1 VPDTHGTDKPRHPI
15 QVVSRRTGISTDL
28 LRAWE
33 RRYGAVTPWRS
44 DSHRRLYSDQDIDRL
59 TLLRRATEAGHSIGR
74 LATLPDTDLLRIVAE
89 DLTATVSRTTP
100 KEKTEAPTSV
110 DDTVRDALEAAR
122 RLDSRGLLTVLHRAS
137 LLLSPGDL
145 IERVCV
151 PLMRTLGDLW
161 HRGELG
167 IAHEHMATAV
177 VRGLLSDLALF
188 PDVSGTGPGLVVATP
203 RGQQHELGALVVAAT
218 ATATGWRVTYLG
230 PDVPASDIA
239 EAAQRIEAGAIALSI
254 TLPDRNGGL
263 EEELRSL
270 REQISNDTVLIV
282 GGMAAPSL
290 VHQLRDLGALLLGD
304 MPSLRAILSSL
315 RSENGSDHAA

>member
-1 VPDTHGTDKPRHPI
+1 VPNTHETDKPRHPI
-15 QVVSRRTGISTDL
+15 QVVSRRTGISTDV

-44 DSHRRLYSDQDIDRL
+44 DSQRRLYSDQDIDRL
-59 TLLRRATEAGHSIGR
+59 TLLRRATEAGHSIGQ
-74 LATLPDTDLLRIVAE
+74 LATLADTDLLRIVAE
-89 DLTATVSRTTP
+89 DLTATISRTTP
-100 KEKTEAPTSV
+100 EEKPEAPTSV

-122 RLDSRGLLTVLHRAS
+122 RLDPRGLLTVLQRAS

-145 IERVCV
+145 VERVCV

-177 VRGLLSDLALF
+177 VRGLLSDLALL
-188 PDVSGTGPGLVVATP
+188 PDVSGTGPTLVVATP

-218 ATATGWRVTYLG
+218 ATATGWKVTYLG
-230 PDVPASDIA
+230 TDVPATDVA
-239 EAAQRIEAGAIALSI
+239 EAVRRTEAGAVALSI
-254 TLPDRNGGL
+254 TLPDRNGDL
-263 EEELRSL
+263 VEELRSL

-282 GGMAAPSL
+282 GGMAAPSY
-290 VHQLRDLGALLLGD
+290 VHQLRDLGALMLGD

-315 RSENGSDHAA
+315 RSENGGDR